1 MDGQVKEYYIRVMKV
16 PSACESGLVFCSKI
30 KFIDYATLVYS
41 KKTKL
46 NLFSFLPLQF
56 LPADFEASAPCYI
69 QYRNLQS
76 KKATKKEDLF
86 AALEIR

>member
-41 KKTKL
+41 KKSIRACIEIISAD
-46 NLFSFLPLQF
+46 NLFLDKDLK
-56 LPADFEASAPCYI
+56 I
-69 QYRNLQS
+69 QLVKS
-76 KKATKKEDLF
+76 KF
-86 AALEIR
+86 Y